1 MSELE
6 NADAVKQFWNRRK
19 DLLPIKTR
27 IRLKG
32 WKYENNMIQYDTL
45 HISEGHLGTVRKNGL
60 NADGYL
66 TVVWDGDRLGY
77 LIPPNAVEVVKVPSS
92 RRRGLSAAD
101 MLAEGSQRVP
111 RGLARLTD
119 EVREAEEA
127 HYARGD

>member
-6 NADAVKQFWNRRK
+6 NVDAVNQFWNRRK
-19 DLLPIKTR
+19 DLLPIGTR
-27 IRLKG
+27 IRIKQKWNYKTG
-32 WKYENNMIQYDTL
+32 SV
-45 HISEGHLGTVRKNGL
+45 SEGHLGTVTQKL
-60 NADGYL
+60 NDDGYL
-66 TVVWDGDRLGY
+66 TVLWDDIRVKG
-77 LIPPNAVEVVKVPSS
+77 LISPNGVPGVEVVWGPSS